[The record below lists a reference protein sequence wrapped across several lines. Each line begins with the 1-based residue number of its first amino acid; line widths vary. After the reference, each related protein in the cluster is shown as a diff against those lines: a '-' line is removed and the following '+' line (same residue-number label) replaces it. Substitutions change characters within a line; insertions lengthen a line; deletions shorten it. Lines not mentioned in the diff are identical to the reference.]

1 MFNIRRVSIVMLLL
15 VMLSLFGQMACNNK
29 TIEGTKI
36 EDCEETRAIIKI
48 IETYRRA
55 METREADILI
65 ALASKNY
72 FEKNGDANST
82 NNYDYEG
89 LIKFLRSSEF
99 RQISSVKMTIVY
111 KDIELNEARNVAKVT
126 YYYTSN
132 YKMPPATFEQKTVSE
147 GGETKTEDNF
157 DEELWFSKSDDNEM
171 ILELED
177 GQWFISK
184 GM

>member
-1 MFNIRRVSIVMLLL
+1 MLNIRHGSIVLLL
-15 VMLSLFGQMACNNK
+15 LLLISMLGQAACNNK

-36 EDCEETRAIIKI
+36 EDSKETRDIVKVV
-48 IETYRRA
+48 ETYRKA
-55 METREADILI
+55 MESRDADILI

-82 NNYDYEG
+82 NNYDYDG
-89 LIKFLRSSEF
+89 LIKFLRSPEF
-99 RQISSVKMTIVY
+99 RKISAVKMTIVY
-111 KDIELNEARNVAKVT
+111 KNIELNEARNVAKVT

-132 YKMPPATFEQKTVSE
+132 YKMPPATFEQKTVTE
-147 GGETKTEDNF
+147 GEETKTEDNY

>member
-1 MFNIRRVSIVMLLL
+1 V
-15 VMLSLFGQMACNNK
+15 
-29 TIEGTKI
+29 
-36 EDCEETRAIIKI
+36 
-48 IETYRRA
+48 ETYRKA
-55 METREADILI
+55 MEERNADVLI

-82 NNYDYEG
+82 NNYDYDG
-89 LIKFLRSSEF
+89 LIKFLRSPEF
-99 RQISSVKMTIVY
+99 RRISSVKMTIVY
-111 KDIELNEARNVAKVT
+111 KNIELNEARNVAKVT

-132 YKMPPATFEQKTVSE
+132 YKMPPASFEQKAVAE
-147 GGETKTEDNF
+147 GGETRIEDNY

-171 ILELED
+171 IVELED